1 MATLIIGMNVRP
13 NMEEI
18 SDIEELKLE
27 TKGLVENFL
36 GKKLTDKDII
46 MEVQPIAFGLKQIQ
60 ATFMAPGNAETS
72 KLEEMFSKSSKVES
86 MTINRF
92 ELTRG

>member
-13 NMEEI
+13 NMEVI
-18 SDIEELKLE
+18 SDIEELKVE
-27 TKGLVENFL
+27 TKGLVEDFL

-46 MEVQPIAFGLKQIQ
+46 MEVQPIAFGLKQLQ
-60 ATFMAPGNAETS
+60 VTFMAPGNAETS
-72 KLEEMFSKSSKVES
+72 KLEDSFANSSKVEN

>member
-18 SDIEELKLE
+18 SDIEELKSE

-72 KLEEMFSKSSKVES
+72 KLEDLFANSKKVEG